1 MPRQALRLAR
11 NNPETQSYLLY
22 SLLSVAAL
30 HAATLSAQRNGRR
43 AKKKVK
49 KWVIIASSY
58 HQLTLGG
65 FQRAVDEYATSM
77 NRKLREG
84 GTEDIRPVRANHD
97 STSAGEQS
105 LPKEEVD
112 TLEAILMA
120 SSCLAI
126 YAVAWTTST
135 LDIGSLGLEADSLRS
150 GRDIPGSPIEAT
162 PLLCS
167 GSSTLATSHTLLS
180 WLPLIRGT
188 PTMLRVFPI
197 AWPILS
203 QGHLAPFTQLSNN
216 NTADYKHNITD
227 LRSVISCHPHPT
239 LPQPTYP
246 LTRAAF
252 DCAMDLLEDCYN
264 KSFTTEDPV
273 TVAMI
278 FPSTVAD
285 EFILSVLGSH
295 VKTSPGTG
303 GLDNCRRDPRSLV
316 VMGWFMVLLAFAEK
330 SFPDV
335 SEGKDIVVDFDD
347 DDDDDDDDDGS
358 LNVPGKLEKDSR
370 GEFSKWEVSG
380 SQAHSGSRVQT
391 EADSKT
397 PSPAWWFAGVA
408 KREVEGI
415 TRYLRAL
422 DEEEW
427 RVDGA
432 SISPG
437 RWENWMKWPLDM
449 VNKPRSDISVFNS
462 PVSPSAGFGTSVK

>member
-1 MPRQALRLAR
+1 MPTEGHRHNASSAALIFPTARATGNTGARDPGLSKFLSPSSQSFSSAGTCALDPISLSLIHLFTTHTAASLSVRKIHTLWSVNVPRQALRLAR

-197 AWPILS
+197 AWPI
-203 QGHLAPFTQLSNN
+203 
-216 NTADYKHNITD
+216 
-227 LRSVISCHPHPT
+227 
-239 LPQPTYP
+239 
-246 LTRAAF
+246 
-252 DCAMDLLEDCYN
+252 
-264 KSFTTEDPV
+264 
-273 TVAMI
+273 
-278 FPSTVAD
+278 
-285 EFILSVLGSH
+285 
-295 VKTSPGTG
+295 
-303 GLDNCRRDPRSLV
+303 
-316 VMGWFMVLLAFAEK
+316 
-330 SFPDV
+330 
-335 SEGKDIVVDFDD
+335 
-347 DDDDDDDDDGS
+347 
-358 LNVPGKLEKDSR
+358 
-370 GEFSKWEVSG
+370 
-380 SQAHSGSRVQT
+380 
-391 EADSKT
+391 
-397 PSPAWWFAGVA
+397 
-408 KREVEGI
+408 
-415 TRYLRAL
+415 
-422 DEEEW
+422 
-427 RVDGA
+427 
-432 SISPG
+432 
-437 RWENWMKWPLDM
+437 
-449 VNKPRSDISVFNS
+449 
-462 PVSPSAGFGTSVK
+462 